1 MINKGLDQL
10 TEYLRARNLI
20 DDALFIDGTKILA
33 DADGFV
39 RYFKEYQVEKMDAN
53 QMLISEALTPKENLR
68 KITVNPSWE
77 YHKEKQKERLSTP
90 KIQKIYGRRKIDV
103 KTVFGFLKACLGFTR
118 YTVRS
123 LEKVRK
129 QTGLLITAI
138 NMMKLTKIGT

>member
-1 MINKGLDQL
+1 M
-10 TEYLRARNLI
+10 
-20 DDALFIDGTKILA
+20 
-33 DADGFV
+33 
-39 RYFKEYQVEKMDAN
+39 
-53 QMLISEALTPKENLR
+53 
-68 KITVNPSWE
+68 
-77 YHKEKQKERLSTP
+77 
-90 KIQKIYGRRKIDV
+90 YGRRKIDV

>member
-1 MINKGLDQL
+1 MRLGSI
-10 TEYLRARNLI
+10 I
-20 DDALFIDGTKILA
+20 
-33 DADGFV
+33 
-39 RYFKEYQVEKMDAN
+39 
-53 QMLISEALTPKENLR
+53 
-68 KITVNPSWE
+68 E

-90 KIQKIYGRRKIDV
+90 EIQKIYGRRKIGV
-103 KTVFGFLKACLGFTR
+103 KTVFGFMKACLGFTR